1 MKAIKYLSIL
11 ALSLFTATA
20 CMNDFDEPKF
30 DVPPF
35 GNNGIGE
42 ANTTVA
48 QLKEKYA
55 TIISGSSVE
64 EITEDIIIEGVV
76 VGNDITGNIYKQF
89 IIDDGTGAIVVGVND
104 VGLYAIMAK
113 GQKVAIDCKGLHIGG
128 YGKSAQIGAL
138 YEGKVGRMPK
148 AEFPKHVK
156 LIGKPGQYSIEP
168 EVIDESFFTDANKAT
183 LPKYVKLENITI
195 AEANGTKIW
204 APEEEVA
211 FSNTVK
217 RNVKIGKTNVIF
229 LVSTYADFAN
239 EIMPA
244 GALNATGV
252 LTRYNNDW
260 QFNFSSTDDIQPVVA
275 AE

>member
-11 ALSLFTATA
+11 ALTLFTATS
-20 CMNDFDEPKF
+20 CMNEFDEPDFK
-30 DVPPF
+30 VPPF
-35 GNNGIGE
+35 GNNEIGE
-42 ANTTVA
+42 ANYTIA
-48 QLKEKYA
+48 ELKAKYA

-64 EITEDIIIEGVV
+64 EITDDIIIEGVV

-104 VGLYAIMAK
+104 VGLYAIMAR

-138 YEGKVGRMPK
+138 YESKVGRMPK
-148 AEFPKHVK
+148 AEYPKHVK

-168 EVIDESFFTDANKAT
+168 EVIDASFFTDANKES
-183 LPKYVKLENITI
+183 LPKYVRLENITI

-217 RNVKIGKTNVIF
+217 RTVKFGKTSVYF
-229 LVSTYADFAN
+229 LASTYADFAN
-239 EIMPA
+239 EVIPT
-244 GALNATGV
+244 GELNATGV

-260 QFNFSSTDDIQPVVA
+260 QFNFSTTDDIQPIIT
-275 AE
+275 E

>member
-11 ALSLFTATA
+11 ALTLFAATS
-20 CMNDFDEPKF
+20 CMNDFDEPDFK
-30 DVPPF
+30 VPPF
-35 GNNGIGE
+35 GNNEIGD
-42 ANTTVA
+42 ANTTIA
-48 QLKEKYA
+48 ELKAEYA

-64 EITEDIIIEGVV
+64 EITDDIIIEGVV

-104 VGLYAIMAK
+104 VGLYAIMAR
-113 GQKVAIDCKGLHIGG
+113 GQKVVIDCKGLHIGG
-128 YGKSAQIGAL
+128 YGKSAQIGSL

-148 AEFPKHVK
+148 AKFPQHVK
-156 LIGKPGQYSIEP
+156 LVDKPGEYTIEP
-168 EVIDESFFTDANKAT
+168 EVVDNSFFTDANKEN
-183 LPKYVKLENITI
+183 LPKYVRLENITI

-204 APEEEVA
+204 VPEEEVA

-217 RNVKIGKTNVIF
+217 RNVKMGNTNVIF

-239 EIMPA
+239 EVMPA

-260 QFNFSSTDDIQPVVA
+260 QFNFSTTDDIQPVVT
-275 AE
+275 E